1 MVTSAT
7 LADVATTLWGSPVT
21 ASTPIWAFRPKYHL
35 LPPLGLLHL
44 RIALFSLFFGRRG
57 GRHDSRVDDGA
68 FTHEQALLSQV
79 GVDLLENPLG
89 QRMLL
94 QQVTEAQECGR
105 VRYAF
110 ARQIDTHEVAHR
122 LTIVDRIFER
132 LVGDRIPLLQEVDP
146 QHALQADGRTAAF
159 ARYVREVGWR
169 QRVDEPLTRHQRL
182 HLDQEPLAAGHLL
195 LALVLCLGERDLLHR
210 ETRSGGNREAR
221 FPPVDGCQEA
231 VAGFV
236 QRFPSGH
243 VHCRASLGQIPGRGR
258 ATALAACLYCLR

>member
-1 MVTSAT
+1 MILGQPLVAHLTVAEEILDHMKRVFHLGT
-7 LADVATTLWGSPVT
+7 DAGLGFLDRQQQRFHRAVVHRLDVAALGGNAALEILGNFLFVKMLPHAGVT
-21 ASTPIWAFRPKYHL
+21 RVAVYALVIFPDPSAGHGDIGDVGRRRNDTMGQSSDGIDADMGLQAEVPLVA
-35 LPPLGLLHL
+35 PLGLLHL
-44 RIALFSLFFGRRG
+44 RIALLSLFFGRRG
-57 GRHDSRVDDGA
+57 CRHDSRVVEGA

-146 QHALQADGRTAAF
+146 QHALQADVRTAAF
-159 ARYVREVGWR
+159 ARYVREVG
-169 QRVDEPLTRHQRL
+169 
-182 HLDQEPLAAGHLL
+182 
-195 LALVLCLGERDLLHR
+195 
-210 ETRSGGNREAR
+210 
-221 FPPVDGCQEA
+221 
-231 VAGFV
+231 
-236 QRFPSGH
+236 
-243 VHCRASLGQIPGRGR
+243 
-258 ATALAACLYCLR
+258 